1 MQQLSFDLQIQDQHN
16 LYAKEDF
23 LALDENFAALN
34 FLKKFFTQKN
44 FALSQFPS
52 LILRGAAKSGKTH
65 LLNIFA
71 TEFKAEFLQEEAMS
85 KQNLSSFFIPNKFYI
100 LENIEKIKDE
110 ELLLHIINSA
120 AEAKAFLILSSI
132 NKVEFQLKD
141 LASRIKNIFPIE
153 IKSPSHETI
162 RVLLI
167 NELSRKQL
175 KVSGGL
181 VDFITDHIERSYEA
195 IDAAVRLVEFHH
207 QETGKNINMKEVVK
221 IFG

>member
-1 MQQLSFDLQIQDQHN
+1 MQQLSFDLQIPDI
-16 LYAKEDF
+16 YAKEDF
-23 LALDENFAALN
+23 LSLDENFAAVN
-34 FLKKFFTQKN
+34 FLKKFFNQKI
-44 FALSQFPS
+44 FSQSQFHS
-52 LILRGAAKSGKTH
+52 LILRGPAASGKTH
-65 LLNIFA
+65 LLNIFSKDFHG
-71 TEFKAEFLQEEAMS
+71 TFLFEENMS
-85 KQNLSSFFIPNKFYI
+85 KENLSSFFVANKFYI
-100 LENIEKIKDE
+100 LEDIQDFKNE

-120 AEAKAFLILSSI
+120 VEAKAFLILSSR
-132 NKVEFQLKD
+132 NKVEFRLKD
-141 LASRIKNIFPIE
+141 LASRIKNIFPLE

-195 IDAAVRLVEFHH
+195 IDAAVRLIEFHH